1 MPRALKRKTNKA
13 KAVPALFKHR
23 NKIEKF
29 RLEETVL
36 RGIVTE
42 GKSYAEVARMCNVDL
57 ARRGQEHLEVSPTNV
72 KHYIKRMHEKLAMVE
87 QEFFQDAIQGA
98 GIVDEVTHLSSL
110 VNSGYDRRQA
120 IRDDMMACF
129 EKDDREGFQRAIMLD
144 QKNDQIIA
152 DTINKLSQIKNKL
165 QTCVTIEYVYSLVQ
179 KMVDIVLNHEDID
192 GAEKEHLVVKMSQ
205 VIEFK

>member
-1 MPRALKRKTNKA
+1 MPKSLARKPKK

-29 RLEETVL
+29 RLEEVVL
-36 RGIVTE
+36 RGVVTE
-42 GKSYAEVARMCNVDL
+42 GRSYAEVARLCNVEL
-57 ARRGQEHLEVSPTNV
+57 VRRGQDHLEVSSTNV
-72 KHYIKRMHEKLAMVE
+72 KHYVKRMSEKLAMME

-98 GIVDEVTHLSSL
+98 GIVDEVAHLSSL
-110 VNSGYDRRQA
+110 VNSGYERRQA

-129 EKDDREGFQRAIMLD
+129 EKDDRDGFQRAVMLD

-152 DTINKLSQIKNKL
+152 DTVNKLSQIKNKL
-165 QTCVTIEYVYSLVQ
+165 QTCVTIEYVYTLVQ
-179 KMVDIVLNHEDID
+179 KMVDIVLMHEGIE

-205 VIEFK
+205 VIDFKE